1 MLFIYTIA
9 LVEDRK
15 NAFVTS
21 NTRTDYSAAQNQH
34 KQRRVRGMFV
44 GHFEEEN
51 TFKKKKAHKPKPT
64 TKMCCDKFHPHCSL
78 TCFHRVTRKTLCLD

>member
-9 LVEDRK
+9 KVEDRK
-15 NAFVTS
+15 KAFVTS

-34 KQRRVRGMFV
+34 KQPRVRGMFMEY
-44 GHFEEEN
+44 FREEN
-51 TFKKKKAHKPKPT
+51 TFKKKKPHKSKPT

-78 TCFHRVTRKTLCLD
+78 TCFRRVIRNTVCLD